1 MVDETLKRLLD
12 AEEKAEQ
19 LVAHA
24 DEERQAI
31 VEQAKIDA
39 RAVEQQHAGR
49 IDEIHAS
56 FLAQAEQ
63 RAQQAVEASH
73 KRYADQ
79 AAALR
84 TLAERYEKQALDEA
98 VTLVTV
104 TATTGK
110 P

>member
-1 MVDETLKRLLD
+1 MVDESLKRLLD
-12 AEEKAEQ
+12 AEAKAEQ
-19 LVAHA
+19 IVARA

-31 VEQAKIDA
+31 IEQTKLDA
-39 RAVEQQHAGR
+39 GAVEQQHAGR

-63 RAQQAVEASH
+63 RAQQAINTLQ
-73 KRYADQ
+73 KRHAEH

-98 VTLVTV
+98 VALLTLTD
-104 TATTGK
+104 K